1 MKVNLVYGPE
11 SQVQTGFLNLSPMV
25 EEENDIVK
33 MCDIRNLDQ
42 YVCDAEVME
51 LVAHGVIDYI
61 PLPEVTNVIDH
72 WIKKLRIGGKIT
84 VSGVDAYSVAKSFT
98 EYRIDIDTFNQLL
111 LGQQGYPHEHKS
123 NVLTMASLTKYL
135 EQVHG
140 LQIINKRYDNYMYI
154 VNAERT
160 E

>member
-51 LVAHGVIDYI
+51 LVAHGVVDYI
-61 PLPEVTNVIDH
+61 PLPEVTSVIDH
-72 WIKKLRIGGKIT
+72 WVSKLRIGGRLTI
-84 VSGVDAYSVAKSFT
+84 SGIDAYIVAKSFI
-98 EYRIDIDTFNQLL
+98 EYRIDIDTFNQLI
-111 LGQQGYPHEHKS
+111 LGRQDLPHEHRFS
-123 NVLTMASLTKYL
+123 VLTMNSLVHYL
-135 EQVHG
+135 KDYHRLKV
-140 LQIINKRYDNYMYI
+140 INKRYDGYMCI
-154 VNAERT
+154 INAERI